1 MKITFVYPGI
11 AMIGFNSLGGRSH
24 DTISI
29 NLGLGYISSY
39 LKKNSNHTADL
50 IDLRDLIGWDHY
62 ESELK
67 RRAPDVVGI
76 YCNTVNVENSLKS
89 AELAKKLGRRVVMGG
104 PHATLDPESLL
115 STGFVDTVIVGEGEV
130 SFLRFI
136 DDLASGKTP
145 DRIVHGEK
153 IDNLDDIPFP
163 DRDLYNMNRILNG
176 PGIFPYPNRYVG
188 IVASRGCYYN
198 CAFCQPLEK
207 TIFGRKVRTRSV
219 ANIIAEVKDV
229 IAKYN
234 ANFIMF
240 ECDTLTTKKAWA
252 MELCREMK
260 NVPVSWGAQSRADT
274 IDDELAAAMH
284 DAGCMVLFIGFE
296 SGSPRMLELL
306 RKGIKPEDSVKA
318 GAVCR
323 QNKILIFANYMLGVP
338 TETVEDLEMTYAM
351 MRTIKP
357 ELHSPSYFSPIP
369 GSDLYTYC
377 KEKDLIKTTN
387 YDQFVRNPTLE
398 KIKGIDYKILDR
410 YRDKIAG
417 CRKSWWMEQHFAK
430 HVLARWRFLLKKG
443 YLIIFLRELAGT
455 MPIQLQQPLHYIE
468 KLITKPRG
476 AVRNDKK
483 YYPGT

>member
-1 MKITFVYPGI
+1 M
-11 AMIGFNSLGGRSH
+11 
-24 DTISI
+24 
-29 NLGLGYISSY
+29 
-39 LKKNSNHTADL
+39 
-50 IDLRDLIGWDHY
+50 
-62 ESELK
+62 
-67 RRAPDVVGI
+67 
-76 YCNTVNVENSLKS
+76 
-89 AELAKKLGRRVVMGG
+89 
-104 PHATLDPESLL
+104 LD
-115 STGFVDTVIVGEGEV
+115 
-130 SFLRFI
+130 
-136 DDLASGKTP
+136 
-145 DRIVHGEK
+145 
-153 IDNLDDIPFP
+153 
-163 DRDLYNMNRILNG
+163 
-176 PGIFPYPNRYVG
+176 
-188 IVASRGCYYN
+188 
-198 CAFCQPLEK
+198 
-207 TIFGRKVRTRSV
+207 
-219 ANIIAEVKDV
+219 
-229 IAKYN
+229 
-234 ANFIMF
+234 
-240 ECDTLTTKKAWA
+240 
-252 MELCREMK
+252 
-260 NVPVSWGAQSRADT
+260 
-274 IDDELAAAMH
+274 
-284 DAGCMVLFIGFE
+284 
-296 SGSPRMLELL
+296 LL

-338 TETVEDLEMTYAM
+338 PETVEDLEMTYAM